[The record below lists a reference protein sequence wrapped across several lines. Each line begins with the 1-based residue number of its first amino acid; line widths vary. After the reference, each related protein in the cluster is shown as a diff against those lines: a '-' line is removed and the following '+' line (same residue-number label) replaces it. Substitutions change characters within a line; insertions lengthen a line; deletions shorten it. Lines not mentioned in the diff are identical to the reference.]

1 MEVDG
6 SEGKEYTQKCFTCNI
21 FTLENYNNIKAFN
34 LKVEIRCT
42 AKKGVLLNSVY
53 VVKKW
58 LDKKN
63 KGEF

>member
-53 VVKKW
+53 AVKK
-58 LDKKN
+58 
-63 KGEF
+63 